1 MRRYRV
7 KGMNCNHC
15 RANVEKALRSV
26 SGVKQVEVSLKE
38 EMAVVEGT
46 CEEPL
51 LVEAVQ
57 SLGFDIYLLE
67 GDDA

>member
-1 MRRYRV
+1 M
-7 KGMNCNHC
+7 
-15 RANVEKALRSV
+15 RSV